1 MAGRI
6 ESYLHSD
13 GMTENK
19 GGALVCVCCD
29 TDFGA
34 KTPEFTEFAKFAAKR
49 VYGFQVKKWNVL
61 VALHPEAEERRKACE
76 AAIGE
81 KVTVCDISLMGLP
94 KEAACMCDGGDCK

>member
-34 KTPEFTEFAKFAAKR
+34 KTPDFVEFAKHAAKR
-49 VYGFQVKKWNVL
+49 VYGFQSHTWKDL

-76 AAIGE
+76 VAIGE
-81 KVTVCDISLMGLP
+81 KVTVCAISLMGLP
-94 KEAACMCDGGDCK
+94 KETACVCGGGECK